1 MRNAKNEMENVKGT
15 KSFAKGLYVAEHIWQ

>member
-15 KSFAKGLYVAEHIWQ
+15 TSFAKGLYVVEYIWQ

>member
-15 KSFAKGLYVAEHIWQ
+15 TSFAKGLYVAEHIWQ